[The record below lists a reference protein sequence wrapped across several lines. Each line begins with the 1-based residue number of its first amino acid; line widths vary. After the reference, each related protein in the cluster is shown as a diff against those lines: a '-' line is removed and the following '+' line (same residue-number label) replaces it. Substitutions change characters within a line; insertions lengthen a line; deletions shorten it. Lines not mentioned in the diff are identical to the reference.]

1 MPDNKILLIN
11 ILILCFGVKLSVFE
25 RSVSG
30 TQKTGLFHQLL
41 VRNFKW
47 FWAHFEPSPEWKI
60 KHDDQK
66 NQCSDQCSQ
75 QPVHQDMQGYIPYH
89 K

>member
-41 VRNFKW
+41 VRNFK
-47 FWAHFEPSPEWKI
+47 
-60 KHDDQK
+60 
-66 NQCSDQCSQ
+66 
-75 QPVHQDMQGYIPYH
+75 
-89 K
+89 